1 MADTSLAERKI
12 GLLVWQLSNHWQSKL
27 RIILK
32 DYKLTLN
39 EYLILESISDLSENQ
54 KELSQNR
61 ISIFSGIDISVASVT
76 FKLLENKKLIARKT
90 KKDNRKKIVE
100 MLASG
105 INLYNKVK
113 PLIVRE
119 ELNIFYKLH
128 NEIYNFKNLIK
139 LLLGKSVRIKAKKIY
154 EQNQ

>member
-1 MADTSLAERKI
+1 MADTSLSERKI

-27 RIILK
+27 RKILK

-39 EYLILESISDLSENQ
+39 EYLVLESISDLSENQ
-54 KELSQNR
+54 EELSQNR

-76 FKLLENKKLIARKT
+76 FKLLENKKLIIRRT

-105 INLYNKVK
+105 INLYNKVN
-113 PLIVRE
+113 PLVLE
-119 ELNIFYKLH
+119 EESYIFSKLH
-128 NEIYNFKNLIK
+128 NEIHNFKNSLR
-139 LLLGKSVRIKAKKIY
+139 LLLGKSLRIKAKKFY
-154 EQNQ
+154 E

>member
-27 RIILK
+27 RKILK

-39 EYLILESISDLSENQ
+39 EYLILESISDLLENQ

-61 ISIFSGIDISVASVT
+61 ISIFAGIDISVASVT
-76 FKLLENKKLIARKT
+76 FKLLENKKLIARRT

-100 MLASG
+100 MLANG
-105 INLYNKVK
+105 INLHNKVK
-113 PLIVRE
+113 PLILKE
-119 ELNIFYKLH
+119 ELNIFNKLH

-139 LLLGKSVRIKAKKIY
+139 LLLGKKVRIKAKK
-154 EQNQ
+154 NL

>member
-27 RIILK
+27 RKILK

-54 KELSQNR
+54 DELSQNR
-61 ISIFSGIDISVASVT
+61 ISIFAGIDISVASVT
-76 FKLLENKKLIARKT
+76 FKLLENKKLIARRT

-100 MLASG
+100 MLANG
-105 INLYNKVK
+105 INLHNKVK
-113 PLIVRE
+113 PLILKE
-119 ELNIFYKLH
+119 ELNIFNKLH

-139 LLLGKSVRIKAKKIY
+139 LLLGKSVRIKAKKIL
-154 EQNQ
+154 

>member
-1 MADTSLAERKI
+1 MADTSLAEKKI
-12 GLLVWQLSNHWQSKL
+12 GLLVWQLSNYWQSKL
-27 RIILK
+27 RKILK

-54 KELSQNR
+54 KELSQNE
-61 ISIFSGIDISVASVT
+61 ISIFAGIDISVAIVT
-76 FKLLENKKLIARKT
+76 FKLLENKKHIERKT
-90 KKDNRKKIVE
+90 KKHNRKKIVE

-113 PLIVRE
+113 PLILKE
-119 ELNIFYKLH
+119 ELNIFNKLH

>member
-12 GLLVWQLSNHWQSKL
+12 GLLIWQLSNLWQSKL
-27 RIILK
+27 RKILK

-54 KELSQNR
+54 NELSQNR
-61 ISIFSGIDISVASVT
+61 ISIIAGIDISVASVT
-76 FKLLENKKLIARKT
+76 FKLLENKKLIARRT

-100 MLASG
+100 MLANG
-105 INLYNKVK
+105 INLHNKVK
-113 PLIVRE
+113 PLILKE
-119 ELNIFYKLH
+119 ELNIFNKLQ

-139 LLLGKSVRIKAKKIY
+139 LLLGKRVRIKAKKVL
-154 EQNQ
+154 

>member
-1 MADTSLAERKI
+1 MADTSLSEKKI
-12 GLLVWQLSNHWQSKL
+12 GLLVWQLSNHWQSRL
-27 RIILK
+27 RKILK

-39 EYLILESISDLSENQ
+39 QYLILESISNLSENQ

-61 ISIFSGIDISVASVT
+61 ISIFAGIDISVASVT
-76 FKLLENKKLIARKT
+76 FKLLENKKLIARRT

-105 INLYNKVK
+105 VNLHNKVK
-113 PLIVRE
+113 PLILRE
-119 ELNIFYKLH
+119 ELNIFNKLQ

>member
-27 RIILK
+27 RKILK

-54 KELSQNR
+54 EELSQNR
-61 ISIFSGIDISVASVT
+61 ISIFAGIDISVASVN
-76 FKLLENKKLIARKT
+76 FKLLENKKLIARRT

-100 MLASG
+100 MLANG
-105 INLYNKVK
+105 INLHNKVK
-113 PLIVRE
+113 PLILKE
-119 ELNIFYKLH
+119 ELNIFNKLH

-139 LLLGKSVRIKAKKIY
+139 LLLGKSVRIKANKIL
-154 EQNQ
+154 

>member
-1 MADTSLAERKI
+1 MADTSLAEKKI

-27 RIILK
+27 RKILK

-39 EYLILESISDLSENQ
+39 EYLVLESISDLSENQ
-54 KELSQNR
+54 KELSQNE
-61 ISIFSGIDISVASVT
+61 ISIFAGIDISVASVT
-76 FKLLENKKLIARKT
+76 FKLLENKKLIIRTT
-90 KKDNRKKIVE
+90 KNDNRKKIVE

-105 INLYNKVK
+105 INLHNKVK
-113 PLIVRE
+113 PLILRE

-139 LLLGKSVRIKAKKIY
+139 LLLGKRVRIKAKKIL
-154 EQNQ
+154 